1 MENKRPY
8 WKVIVSL
15 FFSLSA
21 TILFLYVG
29 LKAIVYFV
37 PFVVAWIISSIAN
50 PLVCWLEKRL
60 KIEKKWGSAITII
73 LVLAAVIGLLYLA
86 ISKLVTE
93 IGALISSVPELYRQ
107 MSEGFTEIGES
118 LSGVIS
124 LLPKT
129 VRDGFSTII
138 VNVEASLGEWI
149 GALSK
154 PTVNAAGRFAMSIPT
169 ILIGTIVAILAAY
182 FFIADREEVLG
193 WVKKVTPEPITRRM
207 DMVFSNLKY
216 AVGGYFKAQFKIM
229 GVVFAILVIGFAIIG
244 VEYGIILAML
254 IAFLDFF
261 PFFGTGTAM
270 IPWVVY
276 KFLVKD
282 YKMAI
287 FLFVLYA
294 ITQIV
299 RQLIQPKLVG
309 DSVGLKPLP
318 TLVFLYIGYKV
329 GSILGLILAVPIGLI
344 ILNMYRAGAFDYILD
359 DVKILVRGIIS
370 LRKEK

>member
-1 MENKRPY
+1 MENTRPY

-15 FFSLSA
+15 TFSLAA
-21 TILFLYVG
+21 TVLFIYVG
-29 LKAIVYFV
+29 CKAIVYFV

-73 LVLAAVIGLLYLA
+73 LVLAAVVGLLYLV
-86 ISKLVTE
+86 ISKLVAE
-93 IGALISSVPELYRQ
+93 IGGLVSSVPDLYRQ
-107 MSEGFTEIGES
+107 MSEGFTKIGQS
-118 LSGVIS
+118 LSGVLSI
-124 LLPKT
+124 LPDSVK
-129 VRDGFSTII
+129 DGFATVM
-138 VNVEASLGEWI
+138 VNVEKSLGTWI
-149 GALSK
+149 GTLSE
-154 PTVNAAGRFAMSIPT
+154 PTVNAAGRFAMSIPSV
-169 ILIGTIVAILAAY
+169 LIGTIVAIIAAY
-182 FFIADREEVLG
+182 FFIADREEVIL
-193 WVKKVTPEPITRRM
+193 WVKKVTPEPITKRM
-207 DMVFSNLKY
+207 SMVFSNLKY

-229 GVVFAILVIGFAIIG
+229 GVVFVILVIGFAILG
-244 VEYGIILAML
+244 VDYGIVLAIL

-270 IPWVVY
+270 IPWAVY
-276 KFLVKD
+276 KLLVRD

-287 FLFVLYA
+287 LLLVLYA
-294 ITQIV
+294 ISQIV

-344 ILNMYRAGAFDYILD
+344 IINMYHAGAFDYILQ
-359 DVKILVRGIIS
+359 DVKILVRGILS
-370 LRKEK
+370 LRK

>member
-15 FFSLSA
+15 FFSLLA
-21 TILFLYVG
+21 TTLFLYVG

-86 ISKLVTE
+86 INKLVAE

-107 MSEGFTEIGES
+107 MSEGFTEIGGS
-118 LSGVIS
+118 LAGVIS
-124 LLPKT
+124 LLPET

-138 VNVEASLGEWI
+138 VNVESSLGEWI
-149 GALSK
+149 GTLSK
-154 PTVNAAGRFAMSIPT
+154 PTVNAAGRFAMSIPN

-182 FFIADREEVLG
+182 FFIADREEVLC

-207 DMVFSNLKY
+207 SMVFSNLKY

-244 VEYGIILAML
+244 VEHGIVLGIL

-276 KFLVKD
+276 KLLVKD
-282 YKMAI
+282 YRMAI
-287 FLFVLYA
+287 FLFILYA

-344 ILNMYRAGAFDYILD
+344 IINMYRAGAFDYILD
-359 DVKILVRGIIS
+359 DVKILIKGIIS
-370 LRKEK
+370 LRK